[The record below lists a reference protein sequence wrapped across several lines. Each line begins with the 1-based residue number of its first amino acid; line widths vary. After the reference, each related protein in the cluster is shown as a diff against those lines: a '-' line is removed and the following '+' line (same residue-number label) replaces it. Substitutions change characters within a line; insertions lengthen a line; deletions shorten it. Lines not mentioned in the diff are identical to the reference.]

1 MKRVKASKNV
11 RVQWLLMALLSL
23 GLTGCS
29 LQKRTTLPGWHWEHG
44 KTTFYKGPI
53 SSAEICLKDRGPL
66 VNLPSLGASLQSE
79 VDLSK
84 TLQVSAQASSPNRDV
99 EAMTKLFASELDEAN
114 QPSTLRY
121 SSAPLDEDAQ
131 NGTTEEEPN
140 EWLVAALILLGFGL
154 VMLPSP
160 IAGVF
165 IGLAPFIF
173 SLGQLVRLSREEEVK
188 KKKSRGKKFGY
199 ALLMLASV
207 FFTIGLTSFLLF
219 SATLDSIVGTGW
231 SFSWSYTG
239 PG

>member
-1 MKRVKASKNV
+1 MERMKASKNV
-11 RVQWLLMALLSL
+11 RVQWLLMGLLSL

-44 KTTFYKGPI
+44 KTAFHQGPI
-53 SSAEICLKDRGPL
+53 SSAEIWLKHRGPL
-66 VNLPSLGASLQSE
+66 VNLPSRGASLQSE
-79 VDLSK
+79 VNLSK
-84 TLQVSAQASSPNRDV
+84 SLHVSAQASSPNRDV

-114 QPSTLRY
+114 QPSVLTR
-121 SSAPLDEDAQ
+121 SPASLDEDAQ

-140 EWLVAALILLGFGL
+140 EWLVAALIILGFGL

-160 IAGVF
+160 IAGIF
-165 IGLAPFIF
+165 IGLAPLTF
-173 SLGQLVRLSREEEVK
+173 SLGQLVRLSREEEAK

-199 ALLMLASV
+199 ILLMLASV
-207 FFTIGLTSFLLF
+207 FITIGLTSFLLF
-219 SATLDSIVGTGW
+219 SATLDSIFGAGW